1 MLLLTEDFKLLCK
14 GAMVYVDTNVFINA
28 QARPEL
34 LGLIGE
40 LRDDYSTAFITLS
53 SVEYEY
59 TRGSRTLGELKSRRE
74 FVRELVD
81 TVMPV
86 NRILESDKNDVF
98 SATMSLIVGK
108 KNSDYTDYLLATALH
123 SFNNGIERHFVLS
136 ADAKAFP
143 TSLFDICGV
152 ITISKNTEE
161 TVHLNL
167 IELNRDK
174 YKSIL
179 SKVGA

>member
-59 TRGSRTLGELKSRRE
+59 TRGSRTLGELKSRK
-74 FVRELVD
+74 VRVQ
-81 TVMPV
+81 P
-86 NRILESDKNDVF
+86 
-98 SATMSLIVGK
+98 
-108 KNSDYTDYLLATALH
+108 
-123 SFNNGIERHFVLS
+123 
-136 ADAKAFP
+136 
-143 TSLFDICGV
+143 
-152 ITISKNTEE
+152 
-161 TVHLNL
+161 
-167 IELNRDK
+167 
-174 YKSIL
+174 YK
-179 SKVGA
+179 V